1 MKCLKL
7 LNVSS
12 FWKSYMGK
20 IKCNYLYSV
29 EFVTT
34 ARPGDPTRGPP
45 LPLHLTQDFLQKF
58 PPPPP
63 PPPQSESQNISE
75 SEQNVIT
82 FGQ

>member
-1 MKCLKL
+1 ME
-7 LNVSS
+7 
-12 FWKSYMGK
+12 Y
-20 IKCNYLYSV
+20 IKCNYLYLV

-45 LPLHLTQDFLQKF
+45 LPAHLTQDFLQKF

-63 PPPQSESQNISE
+63 PPPQSESLDVSE

>member
-1 MKCLKL
+1 MFL
-7 LNVSS
+7 
-12 FWKSYMGK
+12 KSYRVY
-20 IKCNYLYSV
+20 IKYNYLYSV

-45 LPLHLTQDFLQKF
+45 LPAHLTQDFLQKF

-63 PPPQSESQNISE
+63 PPPQSESLDVSE

>member
-1 MKCLKL
+1 M
-7 LNVSS
+7 
-12 FWKSYMGK
+12 
-20 IKCNYLYSV
+20 

-45 LPLHLTQDFLQKF
+45 LPAHLTQDFLQKF

-63 PPPQSESQNISE
+63 TPPQTESLNVSE
-75 SEQNVIT
+75 SEQNVMT

>member
-1 MKCLKL
+1 M
-7 LNVSS
+7 
-12 FWKSYMGK
+12 
-20 IKCNYLYSV
+20 

-45 LPLHLTQDFLQKF
+45 LPAHLTQDFLQKF

-63 PPPQSESQNISE
+63 LPPQSEDLIVSE
-75 SEQNVIT
+75 SEPNVIV